1 MLNNSITVLAS
12 MKLEHSQITKPK
24 EKILFV
30 IHSFMVGGAEMFLA
44 NLLNSLDRNK
54 FDKLVVALSGEGP
67 VEQKLQTD
75 KVIHLPR
82 RWKFDISPR
91 TKLTRI
97 IDENS
102 IHKIFV
108 LGPFSYFFARLAL
121 FSSQSSAM
129 IYVCIQTTKPRSLKN
144 FMHYWLFGRLV
155 RDKIK

>member
-1 MLNNSITVLAS
+1 
-12 MKLEHSQITKPK
+12 MKLKHSQITKPK

-30 IHSFMVGGAEMFLA
+30 IHSFMVGGAECFWPICE
-44 NLLNSLDRNK
+44 SLDRNK

-97 IDENS
+97 ID
-102 IHKIFV
+102 
-108 LGPFSYFFARLAL
+108 
-121 FSSQSSAM
+121 
-129 IYVCIQTTKPRSLKN
+129 
-144 FMHYWLFGRLV
+144 
-155 RDKIK
+155 

>member
-82 RWKFDISPR
+82 RWKFDISPG

-108 LGPFSYFFARLAL
+108 LRP
-121 FSSQSSAM
+121 
-129 IYVCIQTTKPRSLKN
+129 
-144 FMHYWLFGRLV
+144 GRLLLGSSSPFLAPNLQ
-155 RDKIK
+155 R